1 MLKIRL
7 QRTGRKHSPAF
18 RLVLTDSK
26 NSTKS
31 GRFNEVLGSYDP
43 SKTNEAL
50 NADRIKHWIS
60 MGAGLTGSV
69 SNLLIKK
76 GLIRGKK
83 THVGMDNVV
92 KAPAPVVEEA
102 PAEEVVAEAPEVTP
116 EPEVVA
122 EAPVEAPVAE
132 TPAEPV
138 VEAPVETP
146 AEAPAPEETPAV

>member
-7 QRTGRKHSPAF
+7 QRVGRKHSPSF
-18 RLVLTDSK
+18 RLVLTDSQ

-31 GRFNEVLGSYDP
+31 GRFNEILGSYDP
-43 SKTNEAL
+43 RKTNEAL
-50 NADRIKHWIS
+50 NGDRIKHWIS

-76 GLIRGKK
+76 GLIKGKK
-83 THVGMDNVV
+83 THVGADNVV
-92 KAPAPVVEEA
+92 PAPVVVEEK
-102 PAEEVVAEAPEVTP
+102 APEVAP

-122 EAPVEAPVAE
+122 EAPAEAPVEAPVVE
-132 TPAEPV
+132 TPVEPV

-146 AEAPAPEETPAV
+146 VEAPAPEEAPAA